1 MSFVSLKVITKCC
14 SFAAGLSAHST
25 AQNRSNAGKKEPPGI
40 RLGVF
45 YGKLFSPV
53 GCNSQYCSSLFNISL
68 YNIGRVNRSMAWAL
82 LFSDTEPSAQAKVNV
97 ILELLAV
104 KVYHVDLQLS
114 FYQLIAVF
122 IASLL

>member
-1 MSFVSLKVITKCC
+1 
-14 SFAAGLSAHST
+14 
-25 AQNRSNAGKKEPPGI
+25 
-40 RLGVF
+40 
-45 YGKLFSPV
+45 
-53 GCNSQYCSSLFNISL
+53 
-68 YNIGRVNRSMAWAL
+68 MAWAL